1 MSNRNN
7 FVPEDDEAYERRLY
21 EEQKAYAMKNTE
33 EYKKAQR
40 DAERKRE
47 EERRKQ
53 LAQDRVELMKLK
65 SGVIEES
72 ETIKEEEKVE
82 RVLTTKEKI
91 SNFFYHYKIPVIVAT
106 VFAIALGFI
115 IYDTVT
121 RTKPDMYVLST
132 CNNGLEFRTEE
143 LQDYFEQFCD
153 DLNGD
158 GEVFVQVITAPI
170 SEDFQ
175 TNEANQAKIL
185 TQLQMDKTII
195 VLTCDGCY
203 DLEEKRD
210 ENGLYTADNYVFAG
224 VFDDLTKKYPDNE
237 NVDEKG
243 YHFYG
248 ESLKTALKWEEMPDN
263 IILSMRKPI
272 KSLGGDFKDMEKNY
286 KIAKE
291 VLDQIMADNENK

>member
-21 EEQKAYAMKNTE
+21 EEQKAYAMRNTE

-158 GEVFVQVITAPI
+158 GEVFVQVITAPMT
-170 SEDFQ
+170 EDFQ

-210 ENGLYTADNYVFAG
+210 ENGLYTA
-224 VFDDLTKKYPDNE
+224 
-237 NVDEKG
+237 
-243 YHFYG
+243 
-248 ESLKTALKWEEMPDN
+248 
-263 IILSMRKPI
+263 
-272 KSLGGDFKDMEKNY
+272 
-286 KIAKE
+286 
-291 VLDQIMADNENK
+291 

>member
-21 EEQKAYAMKNTE
+21 EEQKAYAMRNTE

-210 ENGLYTADNYVFAG
+210 EKQKNQIALVVNDIQNIKFSIN
-224 VFDDLTKKYPDNE
+224 KKQ
-237 NVDEKG
+237 
-243 YHFYG
+243 F
-248 ESLKTALKWEEMPDN
+248 LMF
-263 IILSMRKPI
+263 I
-272 KSLGGDFKDMEKNY
+272 
-286 KIAKE
+286 
-291 VLDQIMADNENK
+291 